1 MAAPLHIGIVAGEA
15 SGDVLGGGL
24 MAALKR
30 HVPTVEFSGV
40 GGPRMLAEGLRPRAE
55 LARLNVNGF
64 VDPLKR
70 LPDLLRILRG
80 LVRHFASTP
89 VDAVVGVD
97 FNVFNLLMER
107 AVKRRGIPTV
117 HYVSP
122 SVYAWRQGRVKR
134 VARAAD
140 LLLALFPFEPAL
152 YAGVGVK
159 AVFVGHP
166 LADEI
171 APDAGE
177 APAQA
182 AVRAAL
188 GLPSQGPIVALL
200 PGSRL
205 SEVERLGAVMLEA
218 ARLLETD
225 LKPCAFV
232 VPCVNERV
240 AAAMRSLKAGYPQ
253 LDLHLAHGHAQ
264 PALAAADA
272 ALVKSGTATLEA
284 LLLRRPMVVT
294 YRLGPLTYRIVKA
307 LKQPGFVALPNILSG
322 RELVPERL
330 QDDAEP
336 AKLAAALLGEL
347 RRAEREADYF
357 DEFERQRSRLRRN
370 ASEQAARAVLT
381 LLGRQ

>member
-1 MAAPLHIGIVAGEA
+1 MAAPLRIGIVAGEA

-40 GGPRMLAEGLRPRAE
+40 GGPRMLAEGLRPHAE
-55 LARLNVNGF
+55 LSRLNVNGF
-64 VDPLKR
+64 IDPLKR

-107 AVKRRGIPTV
+107 AVKRRGIPTA

-140 LLLALFPFEPAL
+140 LLLTLFPFEPAL

-182 AVRAAL
+182 AARAAL
-188 GLPSQGPIVALL
+188 GLPSQGRVVALL

-205 SEVERLGAVMLEA
+205 SEVERLGAVMLETA
-218 ARLLETD
+218 QLLETD

-240 AAAMRSLKAGYPQ
+240 VAAMRSLKAGYPH
-253 LDLHLAHGHAQ
+253 LHLHLAHGHAQ

-336 AKLAAALLGEL
+336 AKLAEALLGEL

>member
-40 GGPRMLAEGLRPRAE
+40 GGPRMLAEGLQPRAE

-64 VDPLKR
+64 IDPLKR

-107 AVKRRGIPTV
+107 AVKRRGIPTA

-140 LLLALFPFEPAL
+140 LLLTLFPFEPAL

-171 APDAGE
+171 APDAGD
-177 APAQA
+177 APAQTA
-182 AVRAAL
+182 ARAAL
-188 GLPSQGPIVALL
+188 GLPSQGRIVALL

-218 ARLLETD
+218 AQLLETD

-232 VPCVNERV
+232 VPCVSERV
-240 AAAMRSLKAGYPQ
+240 AAAMRSLKVGYPH
-253 LDLHLAHGHAQ
+253 LNLHLAHGHAQ

-370 ASEQAARAVLT
+370 ASEQAAQAVLT
-381 LLGRQ
+381 LLGRR